1 MANSAPSGA
10 NSWNAGVIREFRA
23 NGGRVGG
30 ALADATIILL
40 HQIGARSGIERIT
53 PVGCFP
59 QGDGRFAIIA
69 SNGGSPR
76 HPDWY
81 YNLKA
86 HPRITIEL
94 GTETFSV
101 VAEEVD
107 DDARAELLSKAI
119 AERPEIAGFQARVT
133 RKIPILILTRQD

>member
-1 MANSAPSGA
+1 MAND
-10 NSWNAGVIREFRA
+10 WNAAIIEEFRA
-23 NGGRVGG
+23 NQGRVGG
-30 ALADATIILL
+30 SLADATIILL
-40 HQIGARSGIERIT
+40 HQIGAKSGIERVT

-69 SNGGSPR
+69 SNGGSPK

-86 HPRITIEL
+86 NPRITIEL
-94 GTETFSV
+94 GTETFTV

-107 DDARAELLSKAI
+107 DTTRTELLSKAI
-119 AERPEIAGFQARVT
+119 AERPEIAVFQARVQ
-133 RKIPILILTRQD
+133 RKIPILMLTRQD

>member
-30 ALADATIILL
+30 ALADATINLL

-76 HPDWY
+76 HPGWY
-81 YNLKA
+81 YKLTA
-86 HPRITIEL
+86 PSRTTLGL
-94 GTETFSV
+94 GTET
-101 VAEEVD
+101 
-107 DDARAELLSKAI
+107 
-119 AERPEIAGFQARVT
+119 VT
-133 RKIPILILTRQD
+133 GV